1 MPEKKLYDLTVDPEF
16 RDLIPPLN
24 EEELKLLEES
34 LVADGCESPLIVW
47 NGVIVDGHNR
57 YAICRK
63 HEIPF
68 AIQEKNFSSRD
79 DAMLWMLRNQLGRRN
94 LNNYQ
99 RVELVLKFEPLVK
112 NAAEQRMM
120 AGKAANP
127 VPTLA
132 QGQTKGRTRDHLSEA
147 AGVSHGT
154 FAKAKK
160 LVQSADEET
169 KRELRAGKVTVN
181 RAYTDLLEKEHE
193 GETKICERC
202 KQEKPLS
209 AFSIPSNRRSFSS
222 VCRDCEKEISAVAK
236 SAAEAAAKP
245 ADTAA
250 KPADIAASSEPPC
263 PIPGMVMHNGAPI
276 HVERPLPDTPEMF
289 RYVADLVK
297 SCCEE
302 DAFINGNGTAKP
314 TGLLHSVN
322 GAATGVTTAG
332 AAITADEIID
342 LIHSVKSGYRKKAV
356 FLLNDST
363 VKTLRRLKDG
373 NGQYLWQ
380 PGLKEGQ
387 PDKLLSYRLVT
398 SAYMPEVASGAK
410 PVLFGDFSSYW
421 IADRQGRSFQRLNE
435 LYAATGQ
442 IGFRATQRVD
452 GRLVQSEGLK
462 CLAMKA

>member
-1 MPEKKLYDLTVDPEF
+1 MPEKKLYDLAVDPEF

-34 LVADGCESPLIVW
+34 LVADGCESPLTVW
-47 NGVIVDGHNR
+47 NGVIIDGHNR

-68 AIQEKNFSSRD
+68 AIQEKDFSSRD

-94 LNNYQ
+94 LNSYQ

-112 NAAEQRMM
+112 SAAEQRML

-132 QGQTKGRTRDHLSEA
+132 QGQTKGKTRDHLSEA

-181 RAYTDLLEKEHE
+181 RAYTELLEKEHE

-245 ADTAA
+245 AD
-250 KPADIAASSEPPC
+250 IAASSEPPC

-276 HVERPLPDTPEMF
+276 HVETALPDTPEMF
-289 RYVADLVK
+289 CYVADLVK
-297 SCCEE
+297 SCC
-302 DAFINGNGTAKP
+302 DSYVI
-314 TGLLHSVN
+314 GL
-322 GAATGVTTAG
+322 
-332 AAITADEIID
+332 
-342 LIHSVKSGYRKKAV
+342 
-356 FLLNDST
+356 
-363 VKTLRRLKDG
+363 
-373 NGQYLWQ
+373 
-380 PGLKEGQ
+380 
-387 PDKLLSYRLVT
+387 T
-398 SAYMPEVASGAK
+398 SAMRRYSSGMGSEEHDAQILELVRRTNAQ
-410 PVLFGDFSSYW
+410 VLT
-421 IADRQGRSFQRLNE
+421 ILNE
-435 LYAATGQ
+435 
-442 IGFRATQRVD
+442 RM
-452 GRLVQSEGLK
+452 EEK
-462 CLAMKA
+462 

>member
-68 AIQEKNFSSRD
+68 AIQEKDFSSRD

-181 RAYTDLLEKEHE
+181 RAYTELLEKEHE

-245 ADTAA
+245 AD
-250 KPADIAASSEPPC
+250 IAASSEPPC

-276 HVERPLPDTPEMF
+276 HVETALPDTPEMF
-289 RYVADLVK
+289 CYVADLVK
-297 SCCEE
+297 SCCNSYV
-302 DAFINGNGTAKP
+302 I
-314 TGLLHSVN
+314 GL
-322 GAATGVTTAG
+322 
-332 AAITADEIID
+332 
-342 LIHSVKSGYRKKAV
+342 
-356 FLLNDST
+356 
-363 VKTLRRLKDG
+363 
-373 NGQYLWQ
+373 
-380 PGLKEGQ
+380 
-387 PDKLLSYRLVT
+387 T
-398 SAYMPEVASGAK
+398 SAMRRYSSGMGSEEHDAQILELVRQTNEQ
-410 PVLFGDFSSYW
+410 VLT
-421 IADRQGRSFQRLNE
+421 ILNE
-435 LYAATGQ
+435 
-442 IGFRATQRVD
+442 R
-452 GRLVQSEGLK
+452 
-462 CLAMKA
+462 MKEK

>member
-1 MPEKKLYDLTVDPEF
+1 MPEKKLYDLAVDPEF

-34 LVADGCESPLIVW
+34 LVADGCESPLTVW
-47 NGVIVDGHNR
+47 NGVIIDGHNR

-63 HEIPF
+63 HGIPF
-68 AIQEKNFSSRD
+68 SIQEKNFSSRD

-94 LNNYQ
+94 LNSYQ

-112 NAAEQRMM
+112 SAAEQRML

-132 QGQTKGRTRDHLSEA
+132 QGQTKGKTRDHLSEA

-181 RAYTDLLEKEHE
+181 RAYTELLEKEHE

-222 VCRDCEKEISAVAK
+222 VCRDCEKENSAVAK
-236 SAAEAAAKP
+236 SAAEA
-245 ADTAA
+245 AA

-297 SCCEE
+297 SCCDSYVIGLASAMRRYSDGMGSEE
-302 DAFINGNGTAKP
+302 HNAQI
-314 TGLLHSVN
+314 LEMV
-322 GAATGVTTAG
+322 
-332 AAITADEIID
+332 
-342 LIHSVKSGYRKKAV
+342 
-356 FLLNDST
+356 
-363 VKTLRRLKDG
+363 RRT
-373 NGQYLWQ
+373 NAQ
-380 PGLKEGQ
+380 
-387 PDKLLSYRLVT
+387 
-398 SAYMPEVASGAK
+398 
-410 PVLFGDFSSYW
+410 VLT
-421 IADRQGRSFQRLNE
+421 ILNE
-435 LYAATGQ
+435 RMEET
-442 IGFRATQRVD
+442 RA
-452 GRLVQSEGLK
+452 
-462 CLAMKA
+462 

>member
-94 LNNYQ
+94 LNSYQ

-181 RAYTDLLEKEHE
+181 RAYTELLEKEHE

-276 HVERPLPDTPEMF
+276 HVETVLPDTPEMF
-289 RYVADLVK
+289 CYVADLVK
-297 SCCEE
+297 SCC
-302 DAFINGNGTAKP
+302 DSYVI
-314 TGLLHSVN
+314 GL
-322 GAATGVTTAG
+322 
-332 AAITADEIID
+332 
-342 LIHSVKSGYRKKAV
+342 
-356 FLLNDST
+356 
-363 VKTLRRLKDG
+363 
-373 NGQYLWQ
+373 
-380 PGLKEGQ
+380 
-387 PDKLLSYRLVT
+387 T
-398 SAYMPEVASGAK
+398 SAMRRYSSGMGSEEHDAQILELVRQTNAQ
-410 PVLFGDFSSYW
+410 VLT
-421 IADRQGRSFQRLNE
+421 ILNE
-435 LYAATGQ
+435 
-442 IGFRATQRVD
+442 R
-452 GRLVQSEGLK
+452 
-462 CLAMKA
+462 MKEK

>member
-1 MPEKKLYDLTVDPEF
+1 MPKKKLYDLRVDPEF

-47 NGVIVDGHNR
+47 NGVIIDGHNR

-63 HEIPF
+63 HDIPF
-68 AIQEKNFSSRD
+68 SIQEKNFETREEV
-79 DAMLWMLRNQLGRRN
+79 MLWMLRNQLGRRN
-94 LNNYQ
+94 LNSYQ

-112 NAAEQRMM
+112 SAAEQRML

-132 QGQTKGRTRDHLSEA
+132 QGQTKGKTRDHLSEA

-181 RAYTDLLEKEHE
+181 RAYTELLEKEHE

-245 ADTAA
+245 AD
-250 KPADIAASSEPPC
+250 IAASSEPPC

-297 SCCEE
+297 SCC
-302 DAFINGNGTAKP
+302 DSYVI
-314 TGLLHSVN
+314 GL
-322 GAATGVTTAG
+322 
-332 AAITADEIID
+332 
-342 LIHSVKSGYRKKAV
+342 
-356 FLLNDST
+356 
-363 VKTLRRLKDG
+363 
-373 NGQYLWQ
+373 
-380 PGLKEGQ
+380 
-387 PDKLLSYRLVT
+387 T
-398 SAYMPEVASGAK
+398 SAMRRYSSGMGSEEHNAQILEMVRRTNEQ
-410 PVLFGDFSSYW
+410 VLT
-421 IADRQGRSFQRLNE
+421 ILNE
-435 LYAATGQ
+435 
-442 IGFRATQRVD
+442 RM
-452 GRLVQSEGLK
+452 EEK
-462 CLAMKA
+462 

>member
-1 MPEKKLYDLTVDPEF
+1 MTEKKVYELTVDPEF

-68 AIQEKNFSSRD
+68 AIQEKDFSSRD
-79 DAMLWMLRNQLGRRN
+79 EAMLWMLRNQLGRRN

-112 NAAEQRMM
+112 SAAEQRML

-181 RAYTDLLEKEHE
+181 RAYTELLEKEHE

-250 KPADIAASSEPPC
+250 KPADIAAKPADIAASSEPPS

-276 HVERPLPDTPEMF
+276 HVETALPDTPEMF
-289 RYVADLVK
+289 CYVADLVK
-297 SCCEE
+297 SCC
-302 DAFINGNGTAKP
+302 DSYVI
-314 TGLLHSVN
+314 GL
-322 GAATGVTTAG
+322 
-332 AAITADEIID
+332 
-342 LIHSVKSGYRKKAV
+342 
-356 FLLNDST
+356 
-363 VKTLRRLKDG
+363 
-373 NGQYLWQ
+373 
-380 PGLKEGQ
+380 
-387 PDKLLSYRLVT
+387 T
-398 SAYMPEVASGAK
+398 SAMRRYSSGMGSEEHDAQILELVRQTNAQ
-410 PVLFGDFSSYW
+410 VLT
-421 IADRQGRSFQRLNE
+421 ILNE
-435 LYAATGQ
+435 
-442 IGFRATQRVD
+442 R
-452 GRLVQSEGLK
+452 
-462 CLAMKA
+462 MKEK

>member
-24 EEELKLLEES
+24 EEELKLLEAS
-34 LVADGCESPLIVW
+34 IVADGCESPLIVW

-63 HEIPF
+63 HGIPF
-68 AIQEKNFSSRD
+68 SIQEKNFSSRD

-94 LNNYQ
+94 LNSYQ

-112 NAAEQRMM
+112 NAAEQRML

-132 QGQTKGRTRDHLSEA
+132 QGQTKGKTRDHLSEA

-181 RAYTDLLEKEHE
+181 RAYTELLEKEHE

-236 SAAEAAAKP
+236 SAAEAASKSSAETSTSNP
-245 ADTAA
+245 A
-250 KPADIAASSEPPC
+250 EPC
-263 PIPGMVMHNGAPI
+263 PIPGMVMRNGAPI
-276 HVERPLPDTPEMF
+276 HVETALPDTPEMF
-289 RYVADLVK
+289 CYVADLVK
-297 SCCEE
+297 SCC
-302 DAFINGNGTAKP
+302 DSDVI
-314 TGLLHSVN
+314 GL
-322 GAATGVTTAG
+322 
-332 AAITADEIID
+332 
-342 LIHSVKSGYRKKAV
+342 
-356 FLLNDST
+356 
-363 VKTLRRLKDG
+363 
-373 NGQYLWQ
+373 
-380 PGLKEGQ
+380 
-387 PDKLLSYRLVT
+387 T
-398 SAYMPEVASGAK
+398 SAMRRYSSGMGSKEHDTQILELVRQTNAQ
-410 PVLFGDFSSYW
+410 VLT
-421 IADRQGRSFQRLNE
+421 ILNE
-435 LYAATGQ
+435 
-442 IGFRATQRVD
+442 RM
-452 GRLVQSEGLK
+452 EEK
-462 CLAMKA
+462 

>member
-1 MPEKKLYDLTVDPEF
+1 MPEKKLYDLAVDPEF

-63 HEIPF
+63 HGIPF
-68 AIQEKNFSSRD
+68 SIQEKNFSSRD

-94 LNNYQ
+94 LNSYQ

-181 RAYTDLLEKEHE
+181 RAYTELLEKEHE

-222 VCRDCEKEISAVAK
+222 VCRDCEKENSAVAK

-245 ADTAA
+245 AD
-250 KPADIAASSEPPC
+250 IAASSDPPC

-297 SCCEE
+297 SCC
-302 DAFINGNGTAKP
+302 DSYVI
-314 TGLLHSVN
+314 GL
-322 GAATGVTTAG
+322 
-332 AAITADEIID
+332 
-342 LIHSVKSGYRKKAV
+342 
-356 FLLNDST
+356 
-363 VKTLRRLKDG
+363 
-373 NGQYLWQ
+373 
-380 PGLKEGQ
+380 
-387 PDKLLSYRLVT
+387 T
-398 SAYMPEVASGAK
+398 SAMRRYSSGMGSEEHNAQILEMVRRTNEQ
-410 PVLFGDFSSYW
+410 VLT
-421 IADRQGRSFQRLNE
+421 ILNE
-435 LYAATGQ
+435 
-442 IGFRATQRVD
+442 RM
-452 GRLVQSEGLK
+452 EEK
-462 CLAMKA
+462 

>member
-181 RAYTDLLEKEHE
+181 RAYTELLEKEHE

-245 ADTAA
+245 AD
-250 KPADIAASSEPPC
+250 IAASSEPPC

-289 RYVADLVK
+289 CYVADLVK
-297 SCCEE
+297 SCC
-302 DAFINGNGTAKP
+302 DSYVI
-314 TGLLHSVN
+314 GL
-322 GAATGVTTAG
+322 
-332 AAITADEIID
+332 
-342 LIHSVKSGYRKKAV
+342 
-356 FLLNDST
+356 
-363 VKTLRRLKDG
+363 
-373 NGQYLWQ
+373 
-380 PGLKEGQ
+380 
-387 PDKLLSYRLVT
+387 T
-398 SAYMPEVASGAK
+398 SAMRRYSSGMGSEEHNAQILEMVRRTNEQ
-410 PVLFGDFSSYW
+410 VLT
-421 IADRQGRSFQRLNE
+421 ILNE
-435 LYAATGQ
+435 
-442 IGFRATQRVD
+442 RM
-452 GRLVQSEGLK
+452 EEK
-462 CLAMKA
+462 

>member
-1 MPEKKLYDLTVDPEF
+1 MTEKKVYELTVDPEF

-63 HEIPF
+63 HGIPF
-68 AIQEKNFSSRD
+68 SIQEKNFSSRD

-132 QGQTKGRTRDHLSEA
+132 QGQTKGKTRDHLSEA

-181 RAYTDLLEKEHE
+181 RAYTELLEKEHE

-250 KPADIAASSEPPC
+250 SSEPPC

-297 SCCEE
+297 SCC
-302 DAFINGNGTAKP
+302 DSYVI
-314 TGLLHSVN
+314 GL
-322 GAATGVTTAG
+322 
-332 AAITADEIID
+332 
-342 LIHSVKSGYRKKAV
+342 
-356 FLLNDST
+356 
-363 VKTLRRLKDG
+363 
-373 NGQYLWQ
+373 
-380 PGLKEGQ
+380 
-387 PDKLLSYRLVT
+387 T
-398 SAYMPEVASGAK
+398 SAMRRYSSGMGSEEHNAQILEMVRRTNAQ
-410 PVLFGDFSSYW
+410 VLT
-421 IADRQGRSFQRLNE
+421 ILNE
-435 LYAATGQ
+435 
-442 IGFRATQRVD
+442 RM
-452 GRLVQSEGLK
+452 EEK
-462 CLAMKA
+462 

>member
-1 MPEKKLYDLTVDPEF
+1 MTEKKVYELTVDPEF

-63 HEIPF
+63 HGIPF
-68 AIQEKNFSSRD
+68 SIQEKNFSSRD

-94 LNNYQ
+94 LNSYQ

-112 NAAEQRMM
+112 SAAEQRML

-132 QGQTKGRTRDHLSEA
+132 QGQTKGKTRDHLSEA

-181 RAYTDLLEKEHE
+181 RAYTELLEKEHE

-202 KQEKPLS
+202 KQEKPLL

-222 VCRDCEKEISAVAK
+222 MCRDCGKEISAVAK
-236 SAAEAAAKP
+236 IAAEAAAKTTEVP
-245 ADTAA
+245 AKITDT
-250 KPADIAASSEPPC
+250 AASSEPPC
-263 PIPGMVMHNGAPI
+263 PIPGMAMHNGAPI

-297 SCCEE
+297 SCC
-302 DAFINGNGTAKP
+302 DSYVI
-314 TGLLHSVN
+314 GL
-322 GAATGVTTAG
+322 
-332 AAITADEIID
+332 
-342 LIHSVKSGYRKKAV
+342 
-356 FLLNDST
+356 
-363 VKTLRRLKDG
+363 
-373 NGQYLWQ
+373 
-380 PGLKEGQ
+380 
-387 PDKLLSYRLVT
+387 T
-398 SAYMPEVASGAK
+398 SAMRRYSDGMGSEEHNAQILEMVRRTNAQ
-410 PVLFGDFSSYW
+410 VLT
-421 IADRQGRSFQRLNE
+421 ILNE
-435 LYAATGQ
+435 
-442 IGFRATQRVD
+442 RM
-452 GRLVQSEGLK
+452 EEK
-462 CLAMKA
+462 

>member
-1 MPEKKLYDLTVDPEF
+1 MTEKKVYELTVDPEF

-24 EEELKLLEES
+24 EEELKLLEAS

-63 HEIPF
+63 HGIPF
-68 AIQEKNFSSRD
+68 SIQEKNFSSRD

-94 LNNYQ
+94 LNSYQ

-112 NAAEQRMM
+112 SAAEQRML
-120 AGKAANP
+120 AGKVANP

-132 QGQTKGRTRDHLSEA
+132 QGQTKGETRDHLSEA

-181 RAYTDLLEKEHE
+181 RAYTELLEKEHE

-245 ADTAA
+245 AD
-250 KPADIAASSEPPC
+250 IAASSEPPC

-297 SCCEE
+297 SCCDSYVIGLASAMRRYSDGMGSEE
-302 DAFINGNGTAKP
+302 HNAQI
-314 TGLLHSVN
+314 LEMV
-322 GAATGVTTAG
+322 
-332 AAITADEIID
+332 
-342 LIHSVKSGYRKKAV
+342 
-356 FLLNDST
+356 
-363 VKTLRRLKDG
+363 RRT
-373 NGQYLWQ
+373 NAQ
-380 PGLKEGQ
+380 
-387 PDKLLSYRLVT
+387 
-398 SAYMPEVASGAK
+398 
-410 PVLFGDFSSYW
+410 VLT
-421 IADRQGRSFQRLNE
+421 ILNE
-435 LYAATGQ
+435 RMEET
-442 IGFRATQRVD
+442 RA
-452 GRLVQSEGLK
+452 
-462 CLAMKA
+462 

>member
-1 MPEKKLYDLTVDPEF
+1 MPEKKVYDLTVDPEF

-68 AIQEKNFSSRD
+68 SIQEKDFSSRD
-79 DAMLWMLRNQLGRRN
+79 EAMLWMLRNQLGRRN

-132 QGQTKGRTRDHLSEA
+132 QGQTKGKTRDHLSEA

-181 RAYTDLLEKEHE
+181 RAYTELLEKEHE

-245 ADTAA
+245 AD
-250 KPADIAASSEPPC
+250 IAASSEPPC

-276 HVERPLPDTPEMF
+276 HVETALPDTPEMF
-289 RYVADLVK
+289 CYVADLVK
-297 SCCEE
+297 SCC
-302 DAFINGNGTAKP
+302 DSYVI
-314 TGLLHSVN
+314 GL
-322 GAATGVTTAG
+322 
-332 AAITADEIID
+332 
-342 LIHSVKSGYRKKAV
+342 
-356 FLLNDST
+356 
-363 VKTLRRLKDG
+363 
-373 NGQYLWQ
+373 
-380 PGLKEGQ
+380 
-387 PDKLLSYRLVT
+387 T
-398 SAYMPEVASGAK
+398 SAMRRYSSGMGSAEHDAQILELVRQTNAQ
-410 PVLFGDFSSYW
+410 VLT
-421 IADRQGRSFQRLNE
+421 ILNE
-435 LYAATGQ
+435 
-442 IGFRATQRVD
+442 R
-452 GRLVQSEGLK
+452 
-462 CLAMKA
+462 MKEQ

>member
-24 EEELKLLEES
+24 EEELKLLEAS

-112 NAAEQRMM
+112 SAAEQRML

-132 QGQTKGRTRDHLSEA
+132 QGQTKGKTRDHLSEA

-181 RAYTDLLEKEHE
+181 RAYTELLEKEHE

-245 ADTAA
+245 AD
-250 KPADIAASSEPPC
+250 IAASSEPPC

-297 SCCEE
+297 SCC
-302 DAFINGNGTAKP
+302 DSYVI
-314 TGLLHSVN
+314 GL
-322 GAATGVTTAG
+322 
-332 AAITADEIID
+332 
-342 LIHSVKSGYRKKAV
+342 
-356 FLLNDST
+356 
-363 VKTLRRLKDG
+363 
-373 NGQYLWQ
+373 
-380 PGLKEGQ
+380 
-387 PDKLLSYRLVT
+387 T
-398 SAYMPEVASGAK
+398 SAMRRYSSGMGSEEHNAQILEMVRRTNEQ
-410 PVLFGDFSSYW
+410 VLT
-421 IADRQGRSFQRLNE
+421 ILNE
-435 LYAATGQ
+435 
-442 IGFRATQRVD
+442 RM
-452 GRLVQSEGLK
+452 EEK
-462 CLAMKA
+462 

>member
-1 MPEKKLYDLTVDPEF
+1 MTEQKVYELTVDPEF

-34 LVADGCESPLIVW
+34 LVADGCESPLTVW
-47 NGVIVDGHNR
+47 NGVIIDGHNR

-68 AIQEKNFSSRD
+68 SIQEKNFSSRD

-94 LNNYQ
+94 LNSYQ

-112 NAAEQRMM
+112 NAAEQRML

-132 QGQTKGRTRDHLSEA
+132 QGQTKGKTRDHLSEA
-147 AGVSHGT
+147 AGVLHGT

-181 RAYTDLLEKEHE
+181 RAYTELLEKEHE

-222 VCRDCEKEISAVAK
+222 VCRDCEKENSAVAK
-236 SAAEAAAKP
+236 SAAEA
-245 ADTAA
+245 AA

-297 SCCEE
+297 SCC
-302 DAFINGNGTAKP
+302 DSYVI
-314 TGLLHSVN
+314 GL
-322 GAATGVTTAG
+322 
-332 AAITADEIID
+332 
-342 LIHSVKSGYRKKAV
+342 
-356 FLLNDST
+356 
-363 VKTLRRLKDG
+363 
-373 NGQYLWQ
+373 
-380 PGLKEGQ
+380 
-387 PDKLLSYRLVT
+387 T
-398 SAYMPEVASGAK
+398 SAMRRYSSGMGSKEHDAQILELVRQTNAQ
-410 PVLFGDFSSYW
+410 VLT
-421 IADRQGRSFQRLNE
+421 ILNE
-435 LYAATGQ
+435 
-442 IGFRATQRVD
+442 R
-452 GRLVQSEGLK
+452 
-462 CLAMKA
+462 MKEK

>member
-1 MPEKKLYDLTVDPEF
+1 MPEKKLYDLAVDPEF

-47 NGVIVDGHNR
+47 KGVIIDGHNR
-57 YAICRK
+57 YMICQK
-63 HEIPF
+63 HDIPF
-68 AIQEKNFSSRD
+68 SIQEKHFDTREEV
-79 DAMLWMLRNQLGRRN
+79 MLWMLRNQLGRRN

-112 NAAEQRMM
+112 SAAEQRML
-120 AGKAANP
+120 AGKVANP

-132 QGQTKGRTRDHLSEA
+132 QGQTKGKTRDHLSEA

-181 RAYTDLLEKEHE
+181 RAYTELLEKEHE

-245 ADTAA
+245 AD
-250 KPADIAASSEPPC
+250 IAASSEPPC

-297 SCCEE
+297 SCC
-302 DAFINGNGTAKP
+302 DSYVI
-314 TGLLHSVN
+314 GL
-322 GAATGVTTAG
+322 
-332 AAITADEIID
+332 
-342 LIHSVKSGYRKKAV
+342 
-356 FLLNDST
+356 
-363 VKTLRRLKDG
+363 
-373 NGQYLWQ
+373 
-380 PGLKEGQ
+380 
-387 PDKLLSYRLVT
+387 T
-398 SAYMPEVASGAK
+398 SAMRRYSSGMGSEEHNAQILEMVRRTNAQ
-410 PVLFGDFSSYW
+410 VLT
-421 IADRQGRSFQRLNE
+421 ILNKRME
-435 LYAATGQ
+435 EQ
-442 IGFRATQRVD
+442 
-452 GRLVQSEGLK
+452 
-462 CLAMKA
+462 

>member
-1 MPEKKLYDLTVDPEF
+1 MPEKKLYDLAVDPEF

-34 LVADGCESPLIVW
+34 IVADGCESPLIVW

-63 HEIPF
+63 HGIPF
-68 AIQEKNFSSRD
+68 SIQEKNFSSRD

-94 LNNYQ
+94 LNSYQ

-112 NAAEQRMM
+112 NAAEQRML

-132 QGQTKGRTRDHLSEA
+132 QGQTKGKTRDHLSEA

-181 RAYTDLLEKEHE
+181 RAYTELLEKEHE

-236 SAAEAAAKP
+236 IAAEAAAKTTEVP
-245 ADTAA
+245 AKITDT
-250 KPADIAASSEPPC
+250 AASSEPPC
-263 PIPGMVMHNGAPI
+263 PIPGMVMRNGAPI
-276 HVERPLPDTPEMF
+276 HVETALPDTPEMF

-297 SCCEE
+297 SCC
-302 DAFINGNGTAKP
+302 DSYVI
-314 TGLLHSVN
+314 GL
-322 GAATGVTTAG
+322 
-332 AAITADEIID
+332 
-342 LIHSVKSGYRKKAV
+342 
-356 FLLNDST
+356 
-363 VKTLRRLKDG
+363 
-373 NGQYLWQ
+373 
-380 PGLKEGQ
+380 
-387 PDKLLSYRLVT
+387 T
-398 SAYMPEVASGAK
+398 SAMRRYSSGMGSEEHNAQILEMVRRTNAQ
-410 PVLFGDFSSYW
+410 VLT
-421 IADRQGRSFQRLNE
+421 ILNE
-435 LYAATGQ
+435 
-442 IGFRATQRVD
+442 RM
-452 GRLVQSEGLK
+452 EEK
-462 CLAMKA
+462 

>member
-1 MPEKKLYDLTVDPEF
+1 MPEKKVYDLTVDPEF

-24 EEELKLLEES
+24 EEEQKLLEES

-68 AIQEKNFSSRD
+68 AIQEKDFSSRD
-79 DAMLWMLRNQLGRRN
+79 EAMLWMLRNQLGRRN

-112 NAAEQRMM
+112 SAAEQRML
-120 AGKAANP
+120 AGKVANP

-132 QGQTKGRTRDHLSEA
+132 QGQTKGKTRDHLSET

-181 RAYTDLLEKEHE
+181 RAYTELLEKEHE

-222 VCRDCEKEISAVAK
+222 VCRDCEKEISVVAK
-236 SAAEAAAKP
+236 SAAEA
-245 ADTAA
+245 AA

-276 HVERPLPDTPEMF
+276 HVETALPDTPEMF
-289 RYVADLVK
+289 CYVADLVK
-297 SCCEE
+297 SCC
-302 DAFINGNGTAKP
+302 DSYVI
-314 TGLLHSVN
+314 GL
-322 GAATGVTTAG
+322 
-332 AAITADEIID
+332 
-342 LIHSVKSGYRKKAV
+342 
-356 FLLNDST
+356 
-363 VKTLRRLKDG
+363 
-373 NGQYLWQ
+373 
-380 PGLKEGQ
+380 
-387 PDKLLSYRLVT
+387 T
-398 SAYMPEVASGAK
+398 SAMRRYSSGMGSEEHDAQILELVRQTNAQ
-410 PVLFGDFSSYW
+410 VLT
-421 IADRQGRSFQRLNE
+421 ILNE
-435 LYAATGQ
+435 
-442 IGFRATQRVD
+442 R
-452 GRLVQSEGLK
+452 
-462 CLAMKA
+462 MKEQ

>member
-1 MPEKKLYDLTVDPEF
+1 MTEKKVCDLTVDPEF

-79 DAMLWMLRNQLGRRN
+79 GAMLWMLRNQLGRRN

-112 NAAEQRMM
+112 SAAEQRML
-120 AGKAANP
+120 AGKVANP

-181 RAYTDLLEKEHE
+181 RAYTELLEKEHE

-245 ADTAA
+245 AD
-250 KPADIAASSEPPC
+250 IAASSEPPC

-276 HVERPLPDTPEMF
+276 HVETALPDTPEMF
-289 RYVADLVK
+289 CYVADLVK
-297 SCCEE
+297 SCC
-302 DAFINGNGTAKP
+302 DSYVI
-314 TGLLHSVN
+314 GL
-322 GAATGVTTAG
+322 
-332 AAITADEIID
+332 
-342 LIHSVKSGYRKKAV
+342 
-356 FLLNDST
+356 
-363 VKTLRRLKDG
+363 
-373 NGQYLWQ
+373 
-380 PGLKEGQ
+380 
-387 PDKLLSYRLVT
+387 T
-398 SAYMPEVASGAK
+398 SAMRRYSSGMGSEEHNAQILEMVRRTNEQ
-410 PVLFGDFSSYW
+410 VLTV
-421 IADRQGRSFQRLNE
+421 LNE
-435 LYAATGQ
+435 
-442 IGFRATQRVD
+442 R
-452 GRLVQSEGLK
+452 
-462 CLAMKA
+462 MKEQ

>member
-1 MPEKKLYDLTVDPEF
+1 MPEKKVYDLTVDPEF

-47 NGVIVDGHNR
+47 KGVIIDGHNR
-57 YAICRK
+57 YMICQK
-63 HEIPF
+63 HDIPF
-68 AIQEKNFSSRD
+68 SIQEKHFDTREEV
-79 DAMLWMLRNQLGRRN
+79 MLWMLRNQLGRRN

-112 NAAEQRMM
+112 SAAEQRML
-120 AGKAANP
+120 AGKVANP

-132 QGQTKGRTRDHLSEA
+132 QGQTKGKTRDHLSEA

-181 RAYTDLLEKEHE
+181 RAYTELLEKEHE

-202 KQEKPLS
+202 KQEKSLS
-209 AFSIPSNRRSFSS
+209 AFSIPSNRRSFSSVS

-236 SAAEAAAKP
+236 SAAEA
-245 ADTAA
+245 AA

-297 SCCEE
+297 SCC
-302 DAFINGNGTAKP
+302 DSYVI
-314 TGLLHSVN
+314 GL
-322 GAATGVTTAG
+322 
-332 AAITADEIID
+332 
-342 LIHSVKSGYRKKAV
+342 
-356 FLLNDST
+356 
-363 VKTLRRLKDG
+363 
-373 NGQYLWQ
+373 
-380 PGLKEGQ
+380 
-387 PDKLLSYRLVT
+387 T
-398 SAYMPEVASGAK
+398 SAMRRYSSGMGSEEHNAQILEMVRRTNAQ
-410 PVLFGDFSSYW
+410 VLT
-421 IADRQGRSFQRLNE
+421 ILNE
-435 LYAATGQ
+435 
-442 IGFRATQRVD
+442 RM
-452 GRLVQSEGLK
+452 EGK
-462 CLAMKA
+462 

>member
-112 NAAEQRMM
+112 NAAEQRML

-181 RAYTDLLEKEHE
+181 RAYTELLEKEHE

-250 KPADIAASSEPPC
+250 SSEPPC

-297 SCCEE
+297 SCC
-302 DAFINGNGTAKP
+302 DSYVI
-314 TGLLHSVN
+314 GL
-322 GAATGVTTAG
+322 
-332 AAITADEIID
+332 
-342 LIHSVKSGYRKKAV
+342 
-356 FLLNDST
+356 
-363 VKTLRRLKDG
+363 
-373 NGQYLWQ
+373 
-380 PGLKEGQ
+380 
-387 PDKLLSYRLVT
+387 T
-398 SAYMPEVASGAK
+398 SAMRRYSSGMGSEEHNAQILEMVRRTNEQ
-410 PVLFGDFSSYW
+410 VLT
-421 IADRQGRSFQRLNE
+421 ILNE
-435 LYAATGQ
+435 
-442 IGFRATQRVD
+442 RM
-452 GRLVQSEGLK
+452 EEK
-462 CLAMKA
+462 

>member
-79 DAMLWMLRNQLGRRN
+79 GAMLWMLRNQLGRRN

-181 RAYTDLLEKEHE
+181 RAYTELLEKEHE

-250 KPADIAASSEPPC
+250 SSEPPC

-289 RYVADLVK
+289 CYVADLVK
-297 SCCEE
+297 SCC
-302 DAFINGNGTAKP
+302 DSYVI
-314 TGLLHSVN
+314 GL
-322 GAATGVTTAG
+322 
-332 AAITADEIID
+332 
-342 LIHSVKSGYRKKAV
+342 
-356 FLLNDST
+356 
-363 VKTLRRLKDG
+363 
-373 NGQYLWQ
+373 
-380 PGLKEGQ
+380 
-387 PDKLLSYRLVT
+387 T
-398 SAYMPEVASGAK
+398 SAMRRYSSGMGSEEHDAQILELVRQTNAQ
-410 PVLFGDFSSYW
+410 VLT
-421 IADRQGRSFQRLNE
+421 ILNE
-435 LYAATGQ
+435 
-442 IGFRATQRVD
+442 R
-452 GRLVQSEGLK
+452 
-462 CLAMKA
+462 MKEK